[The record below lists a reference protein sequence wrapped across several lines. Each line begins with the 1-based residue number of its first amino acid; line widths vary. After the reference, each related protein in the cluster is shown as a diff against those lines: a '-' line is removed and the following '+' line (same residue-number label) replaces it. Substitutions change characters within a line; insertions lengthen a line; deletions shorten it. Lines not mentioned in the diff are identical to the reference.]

1 MGRSLAPGCEN
12 AAVDADSPT
21 FARPRAVDVSAARFR
36 TLAIATLAML
46 WLIVA
51 TGAAVRLTASGLG
64 CESWPGCSEGN
75 PFPAR
80 DHHAFVEFGNRL
92 IGGLTILTTAVTAL
106 AAWLTRSLPR
116 WAAWLALALFAG
128 TVAQAPLGALTVAFD
143 LHPLLVMP
151 HLLLS
156 IAVLGAAVVLAL
168 EGMSLEHGHGAPFPR
183 DSRVL
188 AVALV
193 AGGFALV
200 VSGAFATAAG
210 PHSGGEDVARFGSF
224 DVALYAHAATVAVF
238 GCALLFLVGYLFARR
253 AEAPL
258 LFRGA
263 LVLVGLVLVQMGIGE
278 LQYRAELPWWLVLV
292 HVAVAASVW
301 VGVVALATQLWR
313 PLAGLALG
321 PPRVH

>member
-1 MGRSLAPGCEN
+1 ME
-12 AAVDADSPT
+12 ADSST
-21 FARPRAVDVSAARFR
+21 LARTRALDVSAARFR
-36 TLAIATLAML
+36 KLAFATLALL

-92 IGGLTILTTAVTAL
+92 VGGLTILTTLVTAI
-106 AAWLTRSLPR
+106 AAWLTRALPR
-116 WAAWLALALFAG
+116 WAAWLAVALFLG
-128 TVAQAPLGALTVAFD
+128 TLAQAPLGALTVAFD

-168 EGMSLEHGHGAPFPR
+168 EAEALERGHGTPFTR
-183 DSRVL
+183 DVRFL
-188 AVALV
+188 AVALAV
-193 AGGFALV
+193 GGFALV

-224 DVALYAHAATVAVF
+224 DVALYAHAATVALF
-238 GCALLFLVGYLFARR
+238 GSVLVFLVGFLFSHREEVPR
-253 AEAPL
+253 
-258 LFRGA
+258 LFGA
-263 LVLVGLVLVQMGIGE
+263 ALALIVLVLVQMGIGE

-313 PLAGLALG
+313 PLVGWAPG

>member
-1 MGRSLAPGCEN
+1 VE
-12 AAVDADSPT
+12 ADSPT
-21 FARPRAVDVSAARFR
+21 LARPRALDVSAARFR
-36 TLAIATLAML
+36 RLALATLALL

-92 IGGLTILTTAVTAL
+92 VGGLTILTTFVTAIG
-106 AAWLTRSLPR
+106 AWLTRALPR
-116 WAAWLALALFAG
+116 WAAWLAVGLFLG
-128 TVAQAPLGALTVAFD
+128 TLAQAPLGALTVAFD

-168 EGMSLEHGHGAPFPR
+168 EAAALERGHATPFAR
-183 DSRVL
+183 DARPL
-188 AVALV
+188 AAALTV
-193 AGGFALV
+193 GGFALV

-210 PHSGGEDVARFGSF
+210 PHSGGEDVARYGSF
-224 DVALYAHAATVAVF
+224 DIALYAHAAAVAVF
-238 GCALLFLVGYLFARR
+238 GSALVFVVGFLFARR
-253 AEAPL
+253 AEAPRV
-258 LFRGA
+258 FGA
-263 LVLVGLVLVQMGIGE
+263 ALALIALVLVQMGIGE
-278 LQYRAELPWWLVLV
+278 LQYRTELPWWLVLV
-292 HVAVAASVW
+292 HVAVAATVW

-313 PLAGLALG
+313 PLAGWGPG
-321 PPRVH
+321 PPCVH

>member
-1 MGRSLAPGCEN
+1 VAPGCEN
-12 AAVDADSPT
+12 AAVDVDSPT
-21 FARPRAVDVSAARFR
+21 LARPRALDVSTARFR
-36 TLAIATLAML
+36 TLALVTLALL

-64 CESWPGCSEGN
+64 CESWPGCSEGS

-80 DHHAFVEFGNRL
+80 DHHAFVEFGHRL
-92 IGGLTILTTAVTAL
+92 IGALTILSTAL
-106 AAWLTRSLPR
+106 TALGAWFTRALPR
-116 WAAWLALALFAG
+116 WAAWLAVALFAG
-128 TVAQAPLGALTVAFD
+128 TVAQAPLGALTVAFH

-156 IAVLGAAVVLAL
+156 IAVLGAAVVLAFEAVAL
-168 EGMSLEHGHGAPFPR
+168 DRGHGVPFAR
-183 DSRVL
+183 DSRRL
-188 AVALV
+188 ALALV
-193 AGGFALV
+193 VGGFALV

-224 DVALYAHAATVAVF
+224 DVALYAHAATVGVF
-238 GCALLFLVGYLFARR
+238 GSALVFVVGYLFARR

-263 LVLVGLVLVQMGIGE
+263 LALVALVLVQMGIGE

-313 PLAGLALG
+313 PLAGLAPG
-321 PPRVH
+321 PARVH

>member
-1 MGRSLAPGCEN
+1 ME
-12 AAVDADSPT
+12 ADSST
-21 FARPRAVDVSAARFR
+21 LARPRALDVSAARFR
-36 TLAIATLAML
+36 KLALATLALL

-92 IGGLTILTTAVTAL
+92 VGGLTILTTFVTAIG
-106 AAWLTRSLPR
+106 AWLTRPLPR
-116 WAAWLALALFAG
+116 WAAWLGVALFLG
-128 TVAQAPLGALTVAFD
+128 TLAQAPLGALTVAFD

-168 EGMSLEHGHGAPFPR
+168 EAAALERGHGTPFTR
-183 DSRVL
+183 DVRFL
-188 AVALV
+188 AVGLAV
-193 AGGFALV
+193 GGFALV

-224 DVALYAHAATVAVF
+224 DIALYAHAATVAVF
-238 GCALLFLVGYLFARR
+238 GSALVFLVGFLFAQRE
-253 AEAPL
+253 EAPR
-258 LFRGA
+258 LFGAALA
-263 LVLVGLVLVQMGIGE
+263 LVALVLVQMGIGE

-313 PLAGLALG
+313 PLAGWAPG